1 MNEQATLGL
10 KPARGTHGERTH
22 PLVAFEQADLASLR
36 PYMLLLMM
44 RNITSNGFLF
54 EHPDNRGPCLQGSVG
69 VDALRASR
77 PFVVAADSSAR

>member
-36 PYMLLLMM
+36 PYMLLPMM

-54 EHPDNRGPCLQGSVG
+54 EHQTIAAPACKGTS
-69 VDALRASR
+69 ASSLRASR
-77 PFVVAADSSAR
+77 PFDVAADSSAR